1 MLLKKRD
8 KPSSSFFNFSNIND
22 LTVRLIEKQIE
33 REGDNEVF
41 ICGKFYKYSEL
52 IKEIKNGNKKLITLF
67 NESVSTLIKE
77 HKESLERFVQ

>member
-8 KPSSSFFNFSNIND
+8 KPSSPSFYFSDIND
-22 LTVRLIEKQIE
+22 LTIKLIEKQIE
-33 REGDNEVF
+33 REGDNKVF

-67 NESVSTLIKE
+67 NESISTLIKE
-77 HKESLERFVQ
+77 HKESLERLV